1 MPTGFKSSQKKK
13 SRRTKEKGK
22 HVCAVPDSLLR
33 EAAGAILPRGVI
45 LSLLHGERSQAPRR
59 NKAFILIR
67 VIQLG
72 VLAPCHVKHE
82 EIPSQEG

>member
-1 MPTGFKSSQKKK
+1 MC
-13 SRRTKEKGK
+13 
-22 HVCAVPDSLLR
+22 VVPDSLLR

-45 LSLLHGERSQAPRR
+45 LSLPHGERSRAPRR
-59 NKAFILIR
+59 NKALILIR

-72 VLAPCHVKHE
+72 VLALRHVKHE